1 MKATEARYPGI
12 KLTAIQ
18 DDIDILGPPRLIFGA
33 AREDAELGPGDDP
46 GALRFLLAGLAEAG
60 LEPNP
65 AKFQLLT
72 TTEAAAA
79 LEPGWLSRLRP
90 FHITDAGY
98 RADVEGLE

>member
-65 AKFQLLT
+65 VSYTHLT
-72 TTEAAAA
+72 LPTNA
-79 LEPGWLSRLRP
+79 
-90 FHITDAGY
+90 
-98 RADVEGLE
+98 